1 MPIGVRDEKEAS
13 VVAWAGWDASMLDA
27 LLDSET
33 GPDAIGFTLARVL
46 ATRLLPSPAARFRFR
61 LYRYCHESGTYQ
73 FVGAWNERCLEED
86 ARPVPP
92 EALERS
98 ESSVEPPD
106 PDLRTER
113 FYEDEFF
120 LPLETKNGVL
130 GFGVLRVDSRH
141 ELTMVSSQD
150 LQFLGRLAGAALSR
164 LNESDRAV
172 RMHRSFESASRHLD
186 AVLDLTSEAILLVD
200 VNGVVRIANESA
212 LKLLRRTGR
221 ELLGQ
226 RISAALRVEASE
238 ALHRALLQAEESE
251 GRIAAEILLESDGA
265 LAPYEVAVQQL
276 QPDLEVDPT
285 LLVRFRRSGG
295 CPGAE
300 LRTTGRAD
308 AGIADEKTMP
318 GAERNGS
325 SSRATG
331 ADHGS
336 RESER
341 SSTAAGPRS
350 VTAGPVSGGDPFV
363 LGVDEAE
370 TLRRHVRSIRG
381 YLGLLRDESEPTGR
395 AVDHFLQLEVQLEWL
410 QAQTDVHA
418 LLESIRTEQV
428 SWRNRSIR
436 AASLVDRALS
446 RVSARLSVRAIEV
459 DRRVDLETGRVQLD
473 PEKWSIVL
481 GVLID
486 RMTDDPH
493 VSGLTVT
500 LREADSLTIVLEPT
514 TEGDGVARLA
524 QKLDEDDR
532 SHAMV
537 LVNHAV
543 RSHRGSLRVAPNEHG
558 VPTIR
563 LEIPKSRNERQRHG
577 SAA

>member
-61 LYRYCHESGTYQ
+61 LYRYCHETGTYE

-98 ESSVEPPD
+98 ESAVQPPD
-106 PDLRTER
+106 PELRTER

-141 ELTMVSSQD
+141 ELTMVSPQD

-186 AVLDLTSEAILLVD
+186 AVLDLTSESILLVD

-212 LKLLRRTGR
+212 LRLLRRTGR

-226 RISAALRVEASE
+226 RISAALRLEASE
-238 ALHRALLQAEESE
+238 SLHRALLKAEESE
-251 GRIAAEILLESDGA
+251 GRIAAEILLEVDGA
-265 LAPYEVAVQQL
+265 LLPYEVAVQQL

-285 LLVRFRRSGG
+285 LLVRFRRAKG
-295 CPGAE
+295 
-300 LRTTGRAD
+300 
-308 AGIADEKTMP
+308 
-318 GAERNGS
+318 NGS
-325 SSRATG
+325 R
-331 ADHGS
+331 
-336 RESER
+336 SEEA
-341 SSTAAGPRS
+341 SNGNSTRGVASTKG
-350 VTAGPVSGGDPFV
+350 GGDSTGGVSATRAEFATREARSQDVPVPVGEEYV

-381 YLGLLRDESEPTGR
+381 HLGLLRSEIEPIGR
-395 AVDHFLQLEVQLEWL
+395 VSDHFLQLEVQMEWL

-428 SWRNRSIR
+428 TWRDRSIR

-446 RVSARLSVRAIEV
+446 RMSARLSMRGIDV
-459 DRRVDLETGRVQLD
+459 DRRVDLETGRVELD

-486 RMTDDPH
+486 RVTDAPH
-493 VSGLTVT
+493 VTGVIVT
-500 LREADSLTIVLEPT
+500 LKETTDLTILLQPMVS
-514 TEGDGVARLA
+514 GDGAGQLVQRLE
-524 QKLDEDDR
+524 EDDR
-532 SHAMV
+532 SHAMA
-537 LVNHAV
+537 LVQHAV
-543 RSHRGSLRVAPNEHG
+543 QFHRGSLHVNSDEEG

-563 LEIPKSRNERQRHG
+563 LQLPKSRSERQRHG